1 MMNKRKHY
9 KKIMINPKNKSK
21 QNSNKRYNLNNNALR
36 IWLKRKTR
44 NLLNFKILYSIKNK
58 NIKVQ
63 WNQKELYMNNSA

>member
-1 MMNKRKHY
+1 MMNKRNHY

-21 QNSNKRYNLNNNALR
+21 QNSNKRYNLNNSALR

-58 NIKVQ
+58 NIKLQ